1 MEISA
6 AHSQV
11 FRNSFLAGG
20 WLFCTKC
27 ACLFS
32 SPLPV
37 LSRIHWDGHRGGGRA
52 GSLPHPFY
60 LLHHKKRKTKI
71 TFCPVLKED
80 LDNLTFLNYF
90 FLNTSAR
97 LNRTYWSGSVLNRAV
112 DYCAPSMTTKK
123 QKRKQK
129 NKRKQKT
136 KSSFFWQN
144 LAALKMVTALDE
156 WWPFF
161 ILLHVPK
168 KIKEQH

>member
-1 MEISA
+1 MFLGVFSLQAWEGRQAAAMEISA

-27 ACLFS
+27 TCLFS

-37 LSRIHWDGHRGGGRA
+37 LSRIHWDGDRGGGRA

-60 LLHHKKRKTKI
+60 LLHHKKRKIKI

-80 LDNLTFLNYF
+80 LDNLTFFKLF
-90 FLNTSAR
+90 FLNTSAW

-112 DYCAPSMTTKK
+112 DYCAPSMTTKNKKESKKTNENKK
-123 QKRKQK
+123 QRVH
-129 NKRKQKT
+129 
-136 KSSFFWQN
+136 FFGKIWQRW
-144 LAALKMVTALDE
+144 K
-156 WWPFF
+156 W
-161 ILLHVPK
+161 
-168 KIKEQH
+168 